1 MLKFILF
8 GIGFVLVFEG
18 LVYFFFANNIKNFFQ
33 IISLYNS
40 EKIRFFSTLLV
51 LFGVGLIYFTFRYY
65 EFR

>member
-8 GIGFVLVFEG
+8 GIGFALIFEG
-18 LVYFFFANNIKNFFQ
+18 LIYFFFANNIKNFFQ